1 MSLIR
6 RNKGCLVAAFIL
18 VILVVAGWRS
28 CSASFFAWELDTRTP
43 TLETRASKALGIFD
57 RYLQIENKDFA
68 LGETMYHV
76 QEAWLEHRIEAR
88 KVNPFK
94 TEKVIYPELVLCM
107 RVAGTRNGESII
119 PQLKIKDA
127 KMRRF
132 LVPGRIEVLCKV
144 VGKSAP
150 RSVVVM
156 DWKTKEEARIHFA
169 QSH

>member
-94 TEKVIYPELVLCM
+94 TEKVIYPELFLCL
-107 RVAGTRNGESII
+107 RIQAISNVDLIESN
-119 PQLKIKDA
+119 LEIKDA
-127 KMRRF
+127 NFYTSYSKGSR
-132 LVPGRIEVLCKV
+132 VLWKV
-144 VGKSAP
+144 VGITAP

-156 DWKTKEEARIHFA
+156 DWKTKEEARIDFGNP
-169 QSH
+169 